1 MHLVD
6 YFVAQNEMRRNT
18 FRNHPTDVNSI
29 T

>member
-6 YFVAQNEMRRNT
+6 YSVAQNEMHRNT
-18 FRNHPTDVNSI
+18 FRNHPTGVNSI